1 MCWKIAVTILSLFG
15 LSGARSSGLYSEESP
30 SSIRLEQC
38 HDGCIKKVRDFFQ
51 LFCQSMGCPF
61 NLAQSCRK

>member
-1 MCWKIAVTILSLFG
+1 MCWKVAVTILSLFG

-38 HDGCIKKVRDFFQ
+38 HDGCIKKVIFENLVAANFFIDVI
-51 LFCQSMGCPF
+51 F
-61 NLAQSCRK
+61 

>member
-15 LSGARSSGLYSEESP
+15 LSGARSTGLYSEESP

-38 HDGCIKKVRDFFQ
+38 HDGCIKKVNNKKKEFLCQISRDY
-51 LFCQSMGCPF
+51 
-61 NLAQSCRK
+61 

>member
-1 MCWKIAVTILSLFG
+1 MCWKIAVTVFSYVSLFG

-38 HDGCIKKVRDFFQ
+38 HDGCIKKV
-51 LFCQSMGCPF
+51 
-61 NLAQSCRK
+61 NKHNE